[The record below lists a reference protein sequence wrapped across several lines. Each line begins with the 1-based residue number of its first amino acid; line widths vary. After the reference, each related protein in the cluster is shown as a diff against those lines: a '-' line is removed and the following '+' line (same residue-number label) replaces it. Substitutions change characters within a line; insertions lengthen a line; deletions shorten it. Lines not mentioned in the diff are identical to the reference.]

1 MINEAPQKKRGT
13 NLTKKGCSNGE
24 REGKLCTEPAKPLLW
39 IPSPWGAAKWDNT
52 VGSQI
57 QERSP
62 PHRGAPHLPWMPS
75 QWGGAA
81 EVKEARRR
89 RQRVGPPAPTWGRQ
103 PDNTCW
109 IQHLSDRFCV
119 LRVNQ
124 LSITLMYLLML
135 TKGKHSL
142 VVWALVAIRE
152 VMGSSFGFA
161 VFLLFCLAL
170 PPGQS
175 TGAAKYYRH
184 DEYTERQRRVMWT
197 AVCFVTI

>member
-1 MINEAPQKKRGT
+1 MINGAPWQKQEEQTSPRKDAAME
-13 NLTKKGCSNGE
+13 S
-24 REGKLCTEPAKPLLW
+24 EGKLCTAPWKPLSW

-103 PDNTCW
+103 PDSTCW
-109 IQHLSDRFCV
+109 IQHLLQNFCFPCF
-119 LRVNQ
+119 
-124 LSITLMYLLML
+124 
-135 TKGKHSL
+135 
-142 VVWALVAIRE
+142 AICTVHGCNLAGLCHLGNPQMQRE
-152 VMGSSFGFA
+152 TNMTNI
-161 VFLLFCLAL
+161 
-170 PPGQS
+170 Q
-175 TGAAKYYRH
+175 T
-184 DEYTERQRRVMWT
+184 
-197 AVCFVTI
+197 

>member
-1 MINEAPQKKRGT
+1 MINEAPWPPKKRR
-13 NLTKKGCSNGE
+13 NKLHQE
-24 REGKLCTEPAKPLLW
+24 RMQQWRERAGKLCTEPAKPLLW

-89 RQRVGPPAPTWGRQ
+89 RHQRVGPPAPTWGRQ

-142 VVWALVAIRE
+142 VV
-152 VMGSSFGFA
+152 
-161 VFLLFCLAL
+161 
-170 PPGQS
+170 
-175 TGAAKYYRH
+175 
-184 DEYTERQRRVMWT
+184 
-197 AVCFVTI
+197 

>member
-89 RQRVGPPAPTWGRQ
+89 RRHQR
-103 PDNTCW
+103 
-109 IQHLSDRFCV
+109 
-119 LRVNQ
+119 
-124 LSITLMYLLML
+124 
-135 TKGKHSL
+135 L
-142 VVWALVAIRE
+142 VR
-152 VMGSSFGFA
+152 
-161 VFLLFCLAL
+161 
-170 PPGQS
+170 
-175 TGAAKYYRH
+175 R
-184 DEYTERQRRVMWT
+184 RQRGADSPTTLVGFST
-197 AVCFVTI
+197 CLTDFVY